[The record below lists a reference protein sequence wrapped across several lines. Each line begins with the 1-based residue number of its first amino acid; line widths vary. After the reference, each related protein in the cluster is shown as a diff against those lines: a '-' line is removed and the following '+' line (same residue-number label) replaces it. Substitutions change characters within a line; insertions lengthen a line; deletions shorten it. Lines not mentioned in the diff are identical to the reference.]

1 MLTGAPLIAVFLVT
15 MVILFVLLIKF
26 KFSATIA
33 LVLASMIL
41 GIASGMPLTTLSNS
55 INGGFGGTM
64 TSLGLLLAF
73 GGIFGLLL
81 TESGGTEELAKAML
95 RKFGSKYDTLA
106 LNLTGFIIS
115 IPVFFG
121 SAYIMLAP
129 LLTSMAKITR
139 KKLPVYVIALYTGL
153 CITHSMVPP
162 TPGPVAVAGVLDAN
176 LGFVILYGCILGIIA
191 SLLCGWL
198 LSTPL
203 GNRLDYTLDDD
214 SLPENTA
221 MDQEPSWP
229 TIPMPPPR
237 V

>member
-153 CITHSMVPP
+153 CITTPWCLLRRDRLQWQACWMP
-162 TPGPVAVAGVLDAN
+162 TWDL
-176 LGFVILYGCILGIIA
+176 
-191 SLLCGWL
+191 
-198 LSTPL
+198 
-203 GNRLDYTLDDD
+203 
-214 SLPENTA
+214 
-221 MDQEPSWP
+221 
-229 TIPMPPPR
+229 
-237 V
+237 